1 MAMDYDWIEMMN
13 YMQNLRQFCSRN
25 VRRTGKGSIS
35 TSQELDLLSRI
46 SLSDAPLTPH
56 ELCSCMGLGKSA
68 VSRVIEHLEKKEL
81 LIKKPNLADKRSY
94 LLSITEEGQKAL
106 EETYEYYLSPIY
118 TMRRK
123 LGEAHFMELM
133 KLIHETND
141 VLQDRKH

>member
-1 MAMDYDWIEMMN
+1 MDYDWIEMMN

-81 LIKKPNLADKRSY
+81 LTKKPNVADKRSY
-94 LLSITEEGQKAL
+94 LLSITAEGQKAL

-141 VLQDRKH
+141 VLQDKKH

>member
-1 MAMDYDWIEMMN
+1 MDYDWIEMMN

-56 ELCSCMGLGKSA
+56 ELCDCMGLGKSA

-81 LIKKPNLADKRSY
+81 LIKNPNVADRRSY
-94 LLSITEEGQKAL
+94 LLSITEEGQRAL

-123 LGEAHFMELM
+123 LGEVHFMELM
-133 KLIHETND
+133 KLIHETNN

>member
-1 MAMDYDWIEMMN
+1 MDYDWIEMMN

-46 SLSDAPLTPH
+46 SLSDTPLTPH

-81 LIKKPNLADKRSY
+81 LTKKPNVADKRSY
-94 LLSITEEGQKAL
+94 LLSITAEGQKAL

-141 VLQDRKH
+141 VLQDKKH

>member
-1 MAMDYDWIEMMN
+1 MDYDWIEMMN

-46 SLSDAPLTPH
+46 SLSDVPLTPH

>member
-1 MAMDYDWIEMMN
+1 MDYDWIEMMN